1 MSLREVRD
9 PGRQRTD
16 EILDACGAFTVHR
29 RRVLKER
36 VERHADDVRR
46 PTSEAPGCS
55 PECPTQRCGQTDGD
69 LIVHD
74 TVLQF
79 VHCNCSAMHCRKQ
92 GRPDCSNPLARSAP
106 ATSID
111 VSRPKL
117 LSALC
122 QNCVRYPLKPGSNTV
137 IYGDSPMDIVV
148 AGSRRSEERWWDF
161 LCVATRGRH
170 LFPSVLLQPLGHLS
184 VYNQ

>member
-9 PGRQRTD
+9 PGRQRAD

-74 TVLQF
+74 AVLQF
-79 VHCNCSAMHCRKQ
+79 MHCNCSAMHCSRQ
-92 GRPDCSNPLARSAP
+92 GSPDCSNTLARSAP
-106 ATSID
+106 ATGID
-111 VSRPKL
+111 VCRPKL
-117 LSALC
+117 LSAFLSELC
-122 QNCVRYPLKPGSNTV
+122 HMARKPWSNTV
-137 IYGDSPMDIVV
+137 SYRHTFTQLDV
-148 AGSRRSEERWWDF
+148 ARS
-161 LCVATRGRH
+161 
-170 LFPSVLLQPLGHLS
+170 
-184 VYNQ
+184 